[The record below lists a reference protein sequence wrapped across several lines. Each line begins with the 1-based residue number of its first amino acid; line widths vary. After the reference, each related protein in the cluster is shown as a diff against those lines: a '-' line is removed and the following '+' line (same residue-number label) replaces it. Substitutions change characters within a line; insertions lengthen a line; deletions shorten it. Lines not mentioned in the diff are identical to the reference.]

1 MTRRLVASRLITLI
15 KVLYGSAGPAY
26 RKVTRLSDFEWR
38 VVMQVG
44 DRGPITLTAL
54 AVLLGQDKGQL
65 SHAVQG
71 LVRVKLLLREG
82 LRSPLTL
89 TKRGRDMFDRIVKLG
104 RARNAVLVREL
115 SEAERSAVSQ
125 LLPRLHANARLL
137 LSREQA
143 LKTAADGPV
152 DIVDADPVGRA
163 GSSSPV
169 GQRKRAGAERRLV
182 AQDLFTLYSLMQRS
196 AAITFRRETGLS
208 DFEWRVLSQVGEN
221 APLTLIQ
228 LVPMLSRDK
237 SQVGR
242 TLATLEARR
251 LVTREKI
258 GGGRHVLVGITAE
271 GRQVYARLAEL
282 ATARNSTL
290 LHGLSAREQQTIMDV
305 FDKLT
310 ASARAMLEKARR
322 D

>member
-26 RKVTRLSDFEWR
+26 RAVTGLSDFEWR

-54 AVLLGQDKGQL
+54 ATLLGQDKGQL

-71 LVRVKLLLREG
+71 LVDSRLLLREQ
-82 LRSPLTL
+82 LRAPIAL
-89 TKRGRDMFDRIVKLG
+89 TKRGRDMFDRIVKLS
-104 RARNAVLVREL
+104 RARNTVLVRDL
-115 SEAERSAVSQ
+115 NEAERMAVCQ
-125 LLPRLHANARLL
+125 LLPKVHANARQL

-143 LKTAADGPV
+143 LKVAREDPDEADGEP
-152 DIVDADPVGRA
+152 ISASTGTSQ
-163 GSSSPV
+163 SSH
-169 GQRKRAGAERRLV
+169 RKRAGTERRLV
-182 AQDLFTLYSLMQRS
+182 AQDLFALHSLMQRS
-196 AAITFRRETGLS
+196 AAITFRRETGLL
-208 DFEWRVLSQVGEN
+208 DFEWRVLTQVGEN

-242 TLATLEARR
+242 TLTSLEARG
-251 LVTREKI
+251 LVSREKI
-258 GGGRHVLVGITAE
+258 GGGRHVLVGITE
-271 GRQVYARLAEL
+271 QGRQVYERLAEL
-282 ATARNSTL
+282 ATARNSAL
-290 LHGLSAREQQTIMDV
+290 LNGLSAREQQTLMDV

-310 ASARAMLEKARR
+310 ARARTMLEKARK

>member
-26 RKVTRLSDFEWR
+26 RAVTGLSDFEWR

-54 AVLLGQDKGQL
+54 ATLLGQDKGQL

-71 LVRVKLLLREG
+71 LVDSRLLLREQ
-82 LRSPLTL
+82 LRAPIAL
-89 TKRGRDMFDRIVKLG
+89 TKRGRDMFDRIVKLS
-104 RARNAVLVREL
+104 RARNTVLVRDL
-115 SEAERSAVSQ
+115 NEAERMAVSQ
-125 LLPRLHANARLL
+125 LLPKVHANARQL

-143 LKTAADGPV
+143 LKVAREEPDEADGEP
-152 DIVDADPVGRA
+152 IS
-163 GSSSPV
+163 GSTGTSQSS
-169 GQRKRAGAERRLV
+169 QRKRAGTERRLV
-182 AQDLFTLYSLMQRS
+182 AQDLFALHSLMQRS
-196 AAITFRRETGLS
+196 AAITFRRETGLL
-208 DFEWRVLSQVGEN
+208 DFEWRVLTQVGEN

-242 TLATLEARR
+242 TLTSLEARG
-251 LVTREKI
+251 LVSREKI
-258 GGGRHVLVGITAE
+258 GGGRHVLVGITE
-271 GRQVYARLAEL
+271 QGRQVYERLAEL
-282 ATARNSTL
+282 ATARNSAL
-290 LHGLSAREQQTIMDV
+290 LNGLSAREQQTLMDV
-305 FDKLT
+305 FDKVT
-310 ASARAMLEKARR
+310 ARARTMLEKARK

>member
-26 RKVTRLSDFEWR
+26 RAATGLSDFEWR

-54 AVLLGQDKGQL
+54 ATLLGQDKGQL

-71 LVRVKLLLREG
+71 LVDSRLLLREQ
-82 LRSPLTL
+82 LRAPIAL
-89 TKRGRDMFDRIVKLG
+89 TKRGRDMFDRIVKLS
-104 RARNAVLVREL
+104 RARNTVLVRDL
-115 SEAERSAVSQ
+115 NEAERMAVWQ
-125 LLPRLHANARLL
+125 LLPKVHANARQL

-143 LKTAADGPV
+143 LKVAREEPDEADGEP
-152 DIVDADPVGRA
+152 IS
-163 GSSSPV
+163 GSTGTSQSS
-169 GQRKRAGAERRLV
+169 QRKRAGTERRLV
-182 AQDLFTLYSLMQRS
+182 AQDLFALHSLMQRS
-196 AAITFRRETGLS
+196 AAITFRRETGLL
-208 DFEWRVLSQVGEN
+208 DFEWRVLTQVGEN

-242 TLATLEARR
+242 TLTSLEARG
-251 LVTREKI
+251 LVSREKI
-258 GGGRHVLVGITAE
+258 GGGRHVLVGITE
-271 GRQVYARLAEL
+271 QGRQVYERLAEL
-282 ATARNSTL
+282 ATARNSAL
-290 LHGLSAREQQTIMDV
+290 LNGLSAREQQTLMDV

-310 ASARAMLEKARR
+310 ARARTMLEKARKE
-322 D
+322 

>member
-26 RKVTRLSDFEWR
+26 RAVTGLSDFEWR

-54 AVLLGQDKGQL
+54 ATLLGQDKGQL

-71 LVRVKLLLREG
+71 LVDSRLLLREQ
-82 LRSPLTL
+82 LRAPIAL
-89 TKRGRDMFDRIVKLG
+89 TKRGRDMFDRIVKLS
-104 RARNAVLVREL
+104 RARNTVLVRDL
-115 SEAERSAVSQ
+115 NEAERMAVWQ
-125 LLPRLHANARLL
+125 LLPKVHANARQL

-143 LKTAADGPV
+143 LKVAREEPDEADGEP
-152 DIVDADPVGRA
+152 IS
-163 GSSSPV
+163 GSTGTSQSS
-169 GQRKRAGAERRLV
+169 QRKRAGTERRLV
-182 AQDLFTLYSLMQRS
+182 AQDLFALHSLMQRS
-196 AAITFRRETGLS
+196 AAITFRRETGLL
-208 DFEWRVLSQVGEN
+208 DFEWRVLTQVGEN

-242 TLATLEARR
+242 TLTSLEARG
-251 LVTREKI
+251 LVSREKI
-258 GGGRHVLVGITAE
+258 GGGRHVLVGITE
-271 GRQVYARLAEL
+271 QGRQVYERLAEL
-282 ATARNSTL
+282 ATARNSAL
-290 LHGLSAREQQTIMDV
+290 LNGLSAREQQTLMDV

-310 ASARAMLEKARR
+310 ARARTMLEKARK

>member
-44 DRGPITLTAL
+44 DRGPISLTAL
-54 AVLLGQDKGQL
+54 AALLGQDKGQL

-71 LVRVKLLLREG
+71 LVRAKLLLRKE

-89 TKRGRDMFDRIVKLG
+89 TTRGRGMFDRIVKLG
-104 RARNAVLVREL
+104 RTRNAVLVREL
-115 SEAERSAVSQ
+115 GEAERAAMSQ
-125 LLPRLHANARLL
+125 LLPRLQANARFLL
-137 LSREQA
+137 TREQA
-143 LKTAADGPV
+143 LRNAPEDSADVAEPQP
-152 DIVDADPVGRA
+152 ATRSA
-163 GSSSPV
+163 GSSST
-169 GQRKRAGAERRLV
+169 GRRKRESARRLV
-182 AQDLFTLYSLMQRS
+182 AQDLFALHSLMQRS
-196 AAITFRRETGLS
+196 AAITYRRETGLS
-208 DFEWRVLSQVGEN
+208 DFEWRVLSQVSEN

-242 TLATLEARR
+242 TLASLESRG

-258 GGGRHVLVGITAE
+258 GGGRHVLVGITAA
-271 GRQVYARLAEL
+271 GRQVYARLADL

-290 LHGLSAREQQTIMDV
+290 LHGLNAREQQTLMDV

-310 ASARAMLEKARR
+310 ASAQSMLEKARKG
-322 D
+322 

>member
-26 RKVTRLSDFEWR
+26 RAVTGLSDFEWR

-54 AVLLGQDKGQL
+54 ATLLGQDKGQL

-71 LVRVKLLLREG
+71 LVDSRLLLREQ
-82 LRSPLTL
+82 LRAPIAL
-89 TKRGRDMFDRIVKLG
+89 TKRGRDMFDRIVKLS
-104 RARNAVLVREL
+104 RARNTVLVRDL
-115 SEAERSAVSQ
+115 NEAERMAVCQ
-125 LLPRLHANARLL
+125 LLPKVHANARQL

-143 LKTAADGPV
+143 LKVAREDPDEADGEP
-152 DIVDADPVGRA
+152 ISASTGTSQ
-163 GSSSPV
+163 SSH
-169 GQRKRAGAERRLV
+169 RKRAGTERRLV
-182 AQDLFTLYSLMQRS
+182 AQDLFALHSLMQRS
-196 AAITFRRETGLS
+196 AAITFRRETGLL
-208 DFEWRVLSQVGEN
+208 DFEWRVLTQVGEN

-242 TLATLEARR
+242 TLTSLEARG
-251 LVTREKI
+251 LVSREKI
-258 GGGRHVLVGITAE
+258 GGGRHVLVGITE
-271 GRQVYARLAEL
+271 QGRQVYERLAEL
-282 ATARNSTL
+282 ATARNSAL
-290 LHGLSAREQQTIMDV
+290 LNGLSAREQQTLMDV

-310 ASARAMLEKARR
+310 ARARTMLEKARKE
-322 D
+322 